1 MRLGGDGLA
10 FFGETLDFDVD
21 VLGDPTTTCGAGVVG
36 LIWDLE
42 ECVIKEG
49 NGFSFLEVWL
59 GKS

>member
-1 MRLGGDGLA
+1 MSA
-10 FFGETLDFDVD
+10 
-21 VLGDPTTTCGAGVVG
+21 LGDPTTTCGASVVG

-49 NGFSFLEVWL
+49 NVFSFLEVWL